1 MSRETLVALSKKAI
15 GLTLIHN
22 SVASLLSSISILCG
36 AYMGFSA
43 GFIPSPYSISNL
55 PFLFVVLTSM
65 LNIVPAKII
74 GKVNLRRILF
84 HHYVYGILS
93 ITVYFAFTILPFLE
107 NKFIPSGHH
116 IYLSP
121 LLYWGLTL
129 IIDDLAD
136 ISPRIARFLDSV
148 KRRVKEI
155 SEPIQKVHLISSF
168 ISVCAV
174 IQVLSWSFK
183 EGFLLSYNP
192 FLGTLHILLTVNLSI
207 TALYGLKIC
216 KEKTWLRKL

>member
-1 MSRETLVALSKKAI
+1 MSRETLVALGKKAI
-15 GLTLIHN
+15 GLTLIYN
-22 SVASLLSSISILCG
+22 SIVSLLSSISILCG

-43 GFIPSPYSISNL
+43 GFISSPYSISSL

-93 ITVYFAFTILPFLE
+93 IVVYFAFTILPFLT
-107 NKFIPSGHH
+107 NKFIPSGYQA
-116 IYLSP
+116 YLSL

-129 IIDDLAD
+129 MIDDLAD
-136 ISPRIARFLDSV
+136 ISPRIAHFLDRV
-148 KRRVKEI
+148 KRKVKEMGE
-155 SEPIQKVHLISSF
+155 SIQNVHLISNF
-168 ISVCAV
+168 ISSYAV
-174 IQVLSWSFK
+174 IQVLLWSFK

-192 FLGTLHILLTVNLSI
+192 FLGTLHILLIANLLI
-207 TALYGLKIC
+207 TALYGLKIY
-216 KEKTWLRKL
+216 KEKIWLKKL